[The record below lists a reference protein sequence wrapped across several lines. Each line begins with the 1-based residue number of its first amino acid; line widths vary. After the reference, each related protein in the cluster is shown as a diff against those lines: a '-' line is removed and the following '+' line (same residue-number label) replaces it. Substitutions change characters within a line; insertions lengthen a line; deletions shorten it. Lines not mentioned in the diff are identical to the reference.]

1 MGSHGGGR
9 GRREQEVTSQEAEL
23 ALGLAEL
30 LRRERHHEGAEPAG
44 GGGATAPPPL
54 ANHELRLQLELG
66 RGRGPGGPAPQEENL
81 PRMLAQR
88 QWGRCRHSSFSP
100 GEQTRLSSHFL
111 PNRVAF
117 ADSYPQKAFCG
128 VFDPNGD
135 AFVSACQDQT
145 LRLYRCRGGGMKLLR
160 TFAGRDVGWSILD
173 VVFSPDG
180 GRCFYCSW
188 SDYVHMIDV
197 YGEGDTHTALDLRPR
212 ERRFAIFSLAVAPG
226 GGAVLGG
233 ANDGCIYGYDLGAM
247 RRVLK
252 VSAHEDD
259 VNAVALDG
267 GEGQLVL
274 SGGDDGVCR
283 GWDRRLLQE
292 APDGDGRPRPVVT
305 LAGHR
310 DGITFLHPRGDGR
323 YLVTNSK
330 DQSAKLW
337 DLRLPAGPTVMAAAR
352 RAVANQSWDYRWQ
365 PAPPTANP
373 APLPGDRS
381 LMTFRGHV
389 VLHTLLRARLAPPP
403 GPAGGQYLSAACA
416 TGAVIVYDVLT
427 GRVVRRL
434 ANHGACVRDVS
445 WHPRGDWLASAS
457 WDGSI
462 RLWDYGDPA

>member
-1 MGSHGGGR
+1 MGSHGGGK

-30 LRRERHHEGAEPAG
+30 LR
-44 GGGATAPPPL
+44 
-54 ANHELRLQLELG
+54 
-66 RGRGPGGPAPQEENL
+66 
-81 PRMLAQR
+81 
-88 QWGRCRHSSFSP
+88 S
-100 GEQTRLSSHFL
+100 FL

-180 GRCFYCSW
+180 SRCFYCSW

-252 VSAHEDD
+252 ATPHWTPRGRVITAELPSLYLVCAYVPNSGRGLVRLAERQRWDRALRAHLTRLDAAKPVLLGGDLNVAYQELDLRHPRANRRSPGFTDEEREGFGELLGGGFIDSFRFLYPGGPQRLHVLD
-259 VNAVALDG
+259 VPGGARGQRNVGWRLDYF
-267 GEGQLVL
+267 VL
-274 SGGDDGVCR
+274 S
-283 GWDRRLLQE
+283 RRLQGALC
-292 APDGDGRPRPVVT
+292 DSKIRNHVLGSDHCPVSLY
-305 LAGHR
+305 LA
-310 DGITFLHPRGDGR
+310 L
-323 YLVTNSK
+323 
-330 DQSAKLW
+330 
-337 DLRLPAGPTVMAAAR
+337 
-352 RAVANQSWDYRWQ
+352 
-365 PAPPTANP
+365 
-373 APLPGDRS
+373 
-381 LMTFRGHV
+381 
-389 VLHTLLRARLAPPP
+389 
-403 GPAGGQYLSAACA
+403 
-416 TGAVIVYDVLT
+416 
-427 GRVVRRL
+427 
-434 ANHGACVRDVS
+434 
-445 WHPRGDWLASAS
+445 
-457 WDGSI
+457 
-462 RLWDYGDPA
+462 